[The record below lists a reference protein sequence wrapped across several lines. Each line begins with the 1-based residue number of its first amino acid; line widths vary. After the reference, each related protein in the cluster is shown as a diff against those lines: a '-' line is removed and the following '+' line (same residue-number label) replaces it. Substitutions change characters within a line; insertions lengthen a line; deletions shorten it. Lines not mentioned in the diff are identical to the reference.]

1 VKHRRL
7 HNVVAAVLVVLTTLT
22 ISFTVL
28 AVWAHQ
34 TTLNTDRFVGLVSK
48 ATNDPVVIDS
58 LSQKLANQIV
68 TGLDVQTR
76 LQNILPDI
84 ADRFAAPLTEGITDR
99 LRTAIANVLGNPQFH
114 DTLESL
120 IAGAHEKLLAVL
132 RGDTPN
138 VQIAN
143 GVVTIDLVSLASS
156 ALIELQND
164 GVLPADITIPTPEPF
179 ASHEEQ
185 VARINAALG
194 TNLQP
199 DFGQVELTRGG
210 QGLNAGAIIVRAFD
224 ATTIGLL
231 VASAILGV
239 ITVWFADRRWR
250 AVLAIV
256 VGISIVSALLM
267 LFLGAVSSRAA
278 DTVASPEGHVLIAS
292 IIRTLAQSLFL
303 WLVIVAITALFIGG
317 AAVMLGGRDRG
328 SAPAQNV

>member
-7 HNVVAAVLVVLTTLT
+7 HNVVAAVLVVLTTLS

-34 TTLNTDRFVGLVSK
+34 TTLNTNRFVGLVSN
-48 ATNDPVVIDS
+48 ATDDPVVIDS

-68 TGLDVQTR
+68 TALDVQTR

-114 DTLESL
+114 ETFQSL
-120 IAGAHEKLLAVL
+120 LAGAHEKLLAVL
-132 RGDTPN
+132 RGETPN

-143 GVVTIDLVSLASS
+143 GVVTIDLVSLASA
-156 ALIELQND
+156 ALIQLQND
-164 GVLPADITIPTPEPF
+164 GVLPANITIPTPEPF
-179 ASHEEQ
+179 ASHDEQ

-224 ATTIGLL
+224 ATTIGA
-231 VASAILGV
+231 VIVSAILGV
-239 ITVWFADRRWR
+239 LTVWFADRRSR

-256 VGISIVSALLM
+256 VGIAFVGALTM
-267 LFLGAVSSRAA
+267 VFLGAVSSRAA
-278 DTVASPEGHVLIAS
+278 DTVASPDGHVLIAS
-292 IIRTLAQSLFL
+292 IIQSLAQSLFL
-303 WLVIVAITALFIGG
+303 WLALVVVAALFIGG
-317 AAVMLGGRDRG
+317 VAVVLGGRDRG
-328 SAPAQNV
+328 GATQENP